1 MTNPASS
8 ELSRSAALFAS
19 LARSGKLLMARGR
32 GPDPISLPTSVAS
45 KPGPAP
51 AAAPLE
57 GPAGP
62 VARSAVSLRETAA
75 LRDPTPPR
83 ERPSRPASGAYRSDQ
98 MGDILR
104 NMCKRGGFSGA
115 VVADRGGLP
124 VADFNCPV
132 EIDVMA
138 ALGSVLGSSLE
149 QAAELLQRPEANNLS
164 VDINYVDK
172 IVLRT
177 FRFESLPYHLLVIC
191 PQAIDERSEV
201 ELSIEQIQ
209 SVLSH
214 EM

>member
-19 LARSGKLLMARGR
+19 LARAGKLRVGR
-32 GPDPISLPTSVAS
+32 TAVQAPLPPATR
-45 KPGPAP
+45 PAP
-51 AAAPLE
+51 VPTVPPLE
-57 GPAGP
+57 PADREP
-62 VARSAVSLRETAA
+62 SRQPPPLRETAA

-124 VADFNCPV
+124 VADFNSPV
-132 EIDVMA
+132 ELDVMA
-138 ALGSVLGSSLE
+138 ALGSVLGGSLE
-149 QAAELLQRPEANNLS
+149 QAADLLQRPEANNLS

-177 FRFESLPYHLLVIC
+177 FRFENLPYHLLVIC

-209 SVLSH
+209 GVLSH